1 MRRKPRKLTP
11 EKREEILKLRGEG
24 LGYGTIAKEVKVSK
38 SSVISIVKAAQPIL
52 DGRDTSFPVADEKN
66 GEKPANIPRQP
77 ENAPSGPSYEPI
89 AARIRKP
96 FPNPRIMAIYFGERK
111 EEKYGKVVVKPFLN
125 YPPNSKIN
133 VLPVEGEDG
142 LYRIA

>member
-11 EKREEILKLRGEG
+11 EKKEEILKLRGEG
-24 LGYGTIAKEVKVSK
+24 LGYQRIGKAVGLSK
-38 SSVISIVKAAQPIL
+38 STVIRFLKQA
-52 DGRDTSFPVADEKN
+52 
-66 GEKPANIPRQP
+66 PAVEPP
-77 ENAPSGPSYEPI
+77 GPI
-89 AARIRKP
+89 AARILKP

-142 LYRIA
+142 LFRIA